1 MTHAMNALELNPDCD
16 LNIAFVEDDYMTELH
31 IKWMDEP
38 GTTDVLSFPMDMPEE
53 PGQAVT
59 LGDIVISPV
68 VAAAQALQQG
78 HSTEHEIYI
87 LATHGLLH
95 IIGYDHAD
103 KADEKIMFELQE
115 KIVTDWEK
123 RSCHGAHQ
131 IMDAGMDR
139 SSRSMFQARNQ
150 GAPPLQLLGFGSKMV
165 VTGDVT
171 QIDLPNGQNS
181 GLRVIRDI
189 LKDINLVLS

>member
-1 MTHAMNALELNPDCD
+1 MTIEVTNTSGQLVPTTEMVSLMTHAMKALDLNPECD
-16 LNIAFVEDDYMTELH
+16 LNVSLVEDDYMTELH

-38 GTTDVLSFPMDMPEE
+38 GTTDVLSFPMDMPEA
-53 PGQAVT
+53 PGEVVT

-68 VAAAQALQQG
+68 VAAAQALTQG

-123 RSCHGAHQ
+123 RS
-131 IMDAGMDR
+131 
-139 SSRSMFQARNQ
+139 
-150 GAPPLQLLGFGSKMV
+150 
-165 VTGDVT
+165 
-171 QIDLPNGQNS
+171 
-181 GLRVIRDI
+181 
-189 LKDINLVLS
+189 

>member
-1 MTHAMNALELNPDCD
+1 MTIEVTNTSGQLVPTAEMVSLMTHAMNALELNPECD
-16 LNIAFVEDDYMTELH
+16 LNISFVEDDYMTELH

-53 PGQAVT
+53 PGDVVT

-68 VAAAQALQQG
+68 VAAAQALTQG
-78 HSTEHEIYI
+78 HSTEHEMYI

-103 KADEKIMFELQE
+103 SADEKIMFELQE

-123 RSCHGAHQ
+123 RS
-131 IMDAGMDR
+131 
-139 SSRSMFQARNQ
+139 
-150 GAPPLQLLGFGSKMV
+150 
-165 VTGDVT
+165 
-171 QIDLPNGQNS
+171 
-181 GLRVIRDI
+181 
-189 LKDINLVLS
+189 

>member
-1 MTHAMNALELNPDCD
+1 MTIEVTNTSGQLVPTAEMTSLMTHALNALELNPDCD

-31 IKWMDEP
+31 VKWMDEP

-53 PGQAVT
+53 PGEAVT

-68 VAAAQALQQG
+68 VAAAQALNQG

-103 KADEKIMFELQE
+103 TAEEKIMFDLQE

-123 RSCHGAHQ
+123 RS
-131 IMDAGMDR
+131 
-139 SSRSMFQARNQ
+139 
-150 GAPPLQLLGFGSKMV
+150 
-165 VTGDVT
+165 
-171 QIDLPNGQNS
+171 
-181 GLRVIRDI
+181 
-189 LKDINLVLS
+189 

>member
-1 MTHAMNALELNPDCD
+1 MTIEVTNTSGQLVPTAEMTSLMNHAMIALDLNPDCD

-31 IKWMDEP
+31 VKWMDEP

-53 PGQAVT
+53 PGEAVT

-68 VAAAQALQQG
+68 VAAAQALTQG

-103 KADEKIMFELQE
+103 SVEEKVMFDLQE

-123 RSCHGAHQ
+123 RS
-131 IMDAGMDR
+131 
-139 SSRSMFQARNQ
+139 
-150 GAPPLQLLGFGSKMV
+150 
-165 VTGDVT
+165 
-171 QIDLPNGQNS
+171 
-181 GLRVIRDI
+181 
-189 LKDINLVLS
+189 

>member
-1 MTHAMNALELNPDCD
+1 MTIEVTNTSGQLVPTTEITSLIKHAMNALELNLDCD

-103 KADEKIMFELQE
+103 TADEKIMFELQE

-123 RSCHGAHQ
+123 RS
-131 IMDAGMDR
+131 
-139 SSRSMFQARNQ
+139 
-150 GAPPLQLLGFGSKMV
+150 
-165 VTGDVT
+165 
-171 QIDLPNGQNS
+171 
-181 GLRVIRDI
+181 
-189 LKDINLVLS
+189 

>member
-1 MTHAMNALELNPDCD
+1 MTIEVTNTSGQLVPTAEMTSLMTHAMKALELNPDCD
-16 LNIAFVEDDYMTELH
+16 LNIAFVDDDYMTELH

-53 PGQAVT
+53 PGQVVT

-68 VAAAQALQQG
+68 VAAAQALTQG

-103 KADEKIMFELQE
+103 KVEEKVMFDLQE

-123 RSCHGAHQ
+123 RS
-131 IMDAGMDR
+131 
-139 SSRSMFQARNQ
+139 
-150 GAPPLQLLGFGSKMV
+150 
-165 VTGDVT
+165 
-171 QIDLPNGQNS
+171 
-181 GLRVIRDI
+181 
-189 LKDINLVLS
+189 

>member
-1 MTHAMNALELNPDCD
+1 MTIEVTNTSGQLVPTAEMISLMTHALNALELNPECD
-16 LNIAFVEDDYMTELH
+16 LNISFVEDDYMTELH

-53 PGQAVT
+53 PGEVVT

-68 VAAAQALQQG
+68 VAAAQALTQG

-123 RSCHGAHQ
+123 RS
-131 IMDAGMDR
+131 
-139 SSRSMFQARNQ
+139 
-150 GAPPLQLLGFGSKMV
+150 
-165 VTGDVT
+165 
-171 QIDLPNGQNS
+171 
-181 GLRVIRDI
+181 
-189 LKDINLVLS
+189 

>member
-1 MTHAMNALELNPDCD
+1 MTIEVTNTSGQLVPTAEMTSLMTHAMNALDLNPECD

-53 PGQAVT
+53 PGEAVT

-68 VAAAQALQQG
+68 VAAAQALTQG

-95 IIGYDHAD
+95 IIGYDHAESVE
-103 KADEKIMFELQE
+103 EKTMFDLQE
-115 KIVTDWEK
+115 KIVTEWEK
-123 RSCHGAHQ
+123 RS
-131 IMDAGMDR
+131 
-139 SSRSMFQARNQ
+139 
-150 GAPPLQLLGFGSKMV
+150 
-165 VTGDVT
+165 
-171 QIDLPNGQNS
+171 
-181 GLRVIRDI
+181 
-189 LKDINLVLS
+189 

>member
-1 MTHAMNALELNPDCD
+1 MTIEVTNTSGQLVPTAEMTSLMTHAMKALDLNPECD

-31 IKWMDEP
+31 INWMDEL

-53 PGQAVT
+53 PGEAVT

-68 VAAAQALQQG
+68 VAAAQALTQG

-95 IIGYDHAD
+95 IIGYDHAE
-103 KADEKIMFELQE
+103 KAEEKVMFDLQE

-123 RSCHGAHQ
+123 RS
-131 IMDAGMDR
+131 
-139 SSRSMFQARNQ
+139 
-150 GAPPLQLLGFGSKMV
+150 
-165 VTGDVT
+165 
-171 QIDLPNGQNS
+171 
-181 GLRVIRDI
+181 
-189 LKDINLVLS
+189 

>member
-1 MTHAMNALELNPDCD
+1 MTIEVTNTSGQLVPTTEMTSLMTHAMNALDLNPECD

-53 PGQAVT
+53 PGEAVT

-68 VAAAQALQQG
+68 VAAAQALNQG

-103 KADEKIMFELQE
+103 KAEEKVMFELQE
-115 KIVTDWEK
+115 KIVNEWEK
-123 RSCHGAHQ
+123 RS
-131 IMDAGMDR
+131 
-139 SSRSMFQARNQ
+139 
-150 GAPPLQLLGFGSKMV
+150 
-165 VTGDVT
+165 
-171 QIDLPNGQNS
+171 
-181 GLRVIRDI
+181 
-189 LKDINLVLS
+189 